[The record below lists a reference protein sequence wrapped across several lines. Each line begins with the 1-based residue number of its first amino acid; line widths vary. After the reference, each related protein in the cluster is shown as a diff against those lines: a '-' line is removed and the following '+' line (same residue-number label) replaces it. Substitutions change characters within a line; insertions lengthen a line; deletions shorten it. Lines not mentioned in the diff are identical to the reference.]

1 MMRERLDPTPP
12 LVQPRTGTLVKRL
25 YFAKAL
31 TAEIYA
37 DCTSLGLTQYPFVMV
52 VKSPERIIGFI
63 AAEVSPFLRHDIEG
77 SGNGAAS
84 PPSAFLISYHSSIPV
99 NHGDSPAFATLDGF
113 SRAAAFRALDFLY
126 GEESKELYCI
136 DSKVPAEENVGI
148 PAEYFLSGNAYA
160 TSSDGTQ
167 QAKTAAEDEKLKRS
181 KVAET
186 VIILT
191 AAWLSAGRSDAST
204 VKELV
209 DLGMSKELAKTVLRE
224 AREIIAHRG
233 RGKSVDT
240 NPF

>member
-1 MMRERLDPTPP
+1 
-12 LVQPRTGTLVKRL
+12 
-25 YFAKAL
+25 
-31 TAEIYA
+31 
-37 DCTSLGLTQYPFVMV
+37 MV
-52 VKSPERIIGFI
+52 VKSAERIIGFI
-63 AAEVSPFLRHDIEG
+63 AAEVSPITAFLLHDSEG

-84 PPSAFLISYHSSIPV
+84 PPSAFLISYHGSIPV

-136 DSKVPAEENVGI
+136 DSKVPGEENVGI

-224 AREIIAHRG
+224 AREIIAHPR